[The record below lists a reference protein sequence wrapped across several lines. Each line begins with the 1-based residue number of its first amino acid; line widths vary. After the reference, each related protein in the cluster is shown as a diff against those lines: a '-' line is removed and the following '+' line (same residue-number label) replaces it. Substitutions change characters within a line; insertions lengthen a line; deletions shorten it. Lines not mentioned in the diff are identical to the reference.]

1 VLTNS
6 LPLTEASSEEQL
18 ALFSRVIDEAVARQ
32 IQFAVG
38 GSLAMAGYGG
48 GLLRTPKDLD
58 LYIAPEDK
66 EQLIQVLNDLG
77 FADYHEKQP
86 YDRNWIY
93 RATRQDVLVDVIW
106 QMANGRAKVD
116 AAWLLRGPLIRWVG
130 NDLRLVAIEELIWS
144 KLYVLQR
151 DRCDWPDICNLI
163 DAARTQIDWPRLFD
177 RVGPD
182 APLLDAVL
190 KVYSWLRPDPAR
202 AGAAGQSDT
211 SRRAALLD
219 SRPWLLSEQHSQ
231 NRLLSEQ
238 DSQNNLLDGPHS
250 PEKQ

>member
-58 LYIAPEDK
+58 LYLEPEDK
-66 EQLIQVLNDLG
+66 ERLIQVLNELG
-77 FADYHEKQP
+77 FTDYYEQQP

-93 RATRQDVLVDVIW
+93 RATRRDVLVDVIW

-151 DRCDWPDICNLI
+151 DRCDWPDIFNLI

-177 RVGPD
+177 RAGSD

-190 KVYSWLRPDPAR
+190 KVYSWLRPDP
-202 AGAAGQSDT
+202 GQPSSADHSDT
-211 SRRAALLD
+211 GRRAALLD
-219 SRPWLLSEQHSQ
+219 SRPWLLSAK
-231 NRLLSEQ
+231 R
-238 DSQNNLLDGPHS
+238 S